1 MLITA
6 LRRMMMP
13 VTKAMRELNL
23 REYQRGGPFSL
34 SISERDGLRDALP
47 SVAIEP
53 APGTEARYYLT
64 PGATVGAVN
73 TGGLSALIQPKIGI
87 PKLLSLACYAMGKV
101 KFYRDDFDF
110 PDEYALPDA
119 LALVLAAQARRAFVG
134 GLLHGY
140 RTEEETLSTVR
151 GRIRFE
157 EQLRRRFGASFPV
170 EARYDEFTA
179 DILANRLV
187 KAAAQRLGGMRLR
200 CPAARRGLGWIA
212 GMLDG
217 VSLVEFQPRN
227 IPAVAFDRLNEHY
240 RRVVELSRL
249 ILRHSAFESGRGIVR
264 ASGLLLN
271 MNEVFQEFVT
281 QALREALGASA
292 HRLKS
297 DRDSGGFTLDC
308 LGDYAGDG
316 AGDGAGRVKLRPDL
330 IWREGLS
337 CRFVGDVKYKN
348 AAGGRIPNADLY
360 QMLAYATALDLPGGL
375 LIYAE
380 GEATPAAYRVRH
392 CGKRLEVAALNL
404 AGTLDDTLAGVREI
418 AGKVTALCDEAR
430 GIRSSVGVAA

>member
-1 MLITA
+1 MLRTA
-6 LRRMMMP
+6 HRQMMTP

-23 REYQRGGPFSL
+23 REYQRGGPFAL
-34 SISERDGLRDALP
+34 SISERDALRDVLP
-47 SVAIEP
+47 SVVIEP
-53 APGTEARYYLT
+53 TPGTDARYYLT

-73 TGGLSALIQPKIGI
+73 IGGLSALIQPKIGI

-101 KFYRDDFDF
+101 KFRRDDFDF

-119 LALVLAAQARRAFVG
+119 LAWALAAQARRAFAG

-187 KAAAQRLGGMRLR
+187 KAAAHRLGGMRLR
-200 CPAARRGLGWIA
+200 WPAARRGLGWIA

-217 VSLVEFQPRN
+217 VSLAEFQPRN
-227 IPAVAFDRLNEHY
+227 IPPVAFDRLNEHY
-240 RRVVELSRL
+240 RRVVGLSRL
-249 ILRHSAFESGRGIVR
+249 ILRHSAFETGRGAVR

-281 QALREALGASA
+281 QALREALGASG

-297 DRDSGGFTLDC
+297 DRDSGGFSLDC
-308 LGDYAGDG
+308 G
-316 AGDGAGRVKLRPDL
+316 GRVKLQPDL
-330 IWREGLS
+330 VWRDGLS

-348 AAGGRIPNADLY
+348 AAAGRIPNADLY

-375 LIYAE
+375 LIYAQ
-380 GEATPAAYRVRH
+380 GEADPAAYRVRH

-404 AGTLDDTLAGVREI
+404 DGTLDDILAGVREI
-418 AGKVTALCDEAR
+418 AGKVTALCDEAQGVR
-430 GIRSSVGVAA
+430 AAFGVAD